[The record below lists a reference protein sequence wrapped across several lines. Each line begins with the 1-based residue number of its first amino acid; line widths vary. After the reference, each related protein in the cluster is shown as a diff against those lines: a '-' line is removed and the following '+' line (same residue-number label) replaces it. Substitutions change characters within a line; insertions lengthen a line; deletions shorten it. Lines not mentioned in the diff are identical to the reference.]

1 VTEPAPGLWG
11 GRFAQ
16 GPHQALDRLNRSLPV
31 DQRLWPHD
39 IRGSRAWVRALEGAG
54 VVTRDEAAALLDG
67 LDVVAARLAEW
78 TEAEWAQAPDEDIHS
93 LVERLLKEAAG
104 QVAGKLHTGRSRN
117 DQVATDARLWA
128 LDAAPDLDHG
138 IRALEAA
145 LLEKAEAHVDALMP
159 AFTHLQPAQP
169 VSVGHWLA
177 SHAWA
182 LERDRARLRDAMAR
196 LSVLPLGSGAIAG
209 CPFPVDRE
217 ELRRELGFL
226 SVSDNSMDAVAD
238 RDWVAELLFVASL
251 LGAHLSRL
259 AEDIIIFA
267 SPAFGFVRISD
278 AFSTGSSLMPQK
290 RNPDVMELA
299 RGKAGALLGDL
310 VAMLATLKGTPS
322 GYNKDLQE
330 DKTVLF
336 RAMDTLGALLPAVEG
351 TIRTLSVDETRCRK
365 ALEPALMATD
375 LADALVERGVPFREA
390 HEAVGR
396 LLLMVEASG
405 KALDALTSQEAAA
418 VHPELAN
425 VDLAR
430 ALDPASS
437 VKRRASAGGTAP
449 GRVREQLRA
458 LRERLAPIPDP

>member
-1 VTEPAPGLWG
+1 MTEPAPGLWG
-11 GRFAQ
+11 GRFTE

-31 DQRLWPHD
+31 DRRLWLHD
-39 IRGSRAWVRALEGAG
+39 IRGSRAWVRALEGAR
-54 VVTRDEAAALLDG
+54 VVTRKEAGALLDG
-67 LDVVAARLAEW
+67 LDAVAAHLGHW
-78 TEAEWAQAPDEDIHS
+78 TEADWGRAPDEDIHS
-93 LVERLLKEAAG
+93 LVERLLKEEAG
-104 QVAGKLHTGRSRN
+104 DVAGKLHTGRSRN

-128 LDAAPDLDHG
+128 LDATEDLDHG
-138 IRALEAA
+138 IRALQVA

-182 LERDRARLRDAMAR
+182 LERDRSRLRDATAR

-238 RDWVAELLFVASL
+238 RDWVAELLFMASL

-259 AEDIIIFA
+259 AEDVIIFA
-267 SPAFGFVRISD
+267 SPAFGFLRLSD

-299 RGKAGALLGDL
+299 RGKAGSLLGDL

-330 DKTVLF
+330 DKAVLF
-336 RAMDTLGALLPAVEG
+336 RAFDTLGTLLPAVEG
-351 TIRTLSVDETRCRK
+351 TVRTLTVDEDRCQE

-375 LADALVERGVPFREA
+375 LADALVERGVPFRTA
-390 HEAVGR
+390 HEVVGK
-396 LLLMVEASG
+396 LLLAVEASG
-405 KALDALTSQEAAA
+405 KALNALSSREAGA
-418 VHPELAN
+418 VHPELTH

-430 ALDPASS
+430 ALDPVRS
-437 VKRRASAGGTAP
+437 VKRRASTGGTAP
-449 GRVREQLRA
+449 ERVREQLRA
-458 LRERLAPIPDP
+458 LRERLA